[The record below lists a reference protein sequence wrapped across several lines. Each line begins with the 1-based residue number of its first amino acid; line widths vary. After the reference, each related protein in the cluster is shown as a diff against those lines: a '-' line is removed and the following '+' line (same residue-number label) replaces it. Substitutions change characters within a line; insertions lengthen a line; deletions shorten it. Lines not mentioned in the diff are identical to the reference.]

1 MLFRGNPSKL
11 LADQSDEQLIAA
23 FRVSRHA
30 RYPSELF
37 SRYLHLVHGVCMK
50 YVYDS
55 DDRSDVVMHIFE
67 KVLNDLAGAEI
78 VNFNAWLYSLSRN
91 ECVSWLRRRD
101 RDALVLNENWE
112 QEKKS
117 EAIVMENDASERLY
131 IEEEDIEDRIEE
143 ALSQLDERQSAC
155 IRLFFFEQKSYKD
168 ISDITGFD
176 VSEVKSYLQNG
187 KRRLRGLLS
196 P

>member
-23 FRVSRHA
+23 YRASRNA
-30 RYPSELF
+30 RYTAELF

-50 YVYDS
+50 YVYDP
-55 DDRSDVVMHIFE
+55 DDRSDLVMHIFE
-67 KVLNDLAGAEI
+67 KVLNDLPAAE
-78 VNFNAWLYSLSRN
+78 VSNFNSWLYSISRN
-91 ECVSWLRRRD
+91 ECVSWLRHRD
-101 RDALVLNENWE
+101 RHATVFTENWE
-112 QEKKS
+112 DEKKS
-117 EAIVMENDASERLY
+117 GALVMENDASERLY
-131 IEEEDIEDRIEE
+131 IEEDEIEGRLEE
-143 ALSQLDERQSAC
+143 ALLQLDERQSAC
-155 IRLFFFEQKSYKD
+155 IRLFFFEEKSYKD
-168 ISDITGFD
+168 ISDITGFE

>member
-1 MLFRGNPSKL
+1 
-11 LADQSDEQLIAA
+11 
-23 FRVSRHA
+23 
-30 RYPSELF
+30 
-37 SRYLHLVHGVCMK
+37 
-50 YVYDS
+50 
-55 DDRSDVVMHIFE
+55 
-67 KVLNDLAGAEI
+67 
-78 VNFNAWLYSLSRN
+78 
-91 ECVSWLRRRD
+91 
-101 RDALVLNENWE
+101 
-112 QEKKS
+112 
-117 EAIVMENDASERLY
+117 MENDASERLY